1 MIEWA
6 IRNKFQISDGRMQLI
21 RSRTRNVPPLAWEPR
36 ALRSGKPDNDR
47 GARRGKL
54 RSVNPPSFA
63 SVELSDPRFERDG
76 LRMITVR
83 SGALGRRAD
92 ICLWAPPIGIGT
104 APLHL
109 VVLLHGSGASAWSWP
124 LSGGAHLTASRLVDA
139 QEIAPLALVM
149 PSDGLWGMGSGY
161 VPHADAD
168 YERWIVDEVPA
179 AAALADDRI
188 TDASP
193 LTIAG
198 LSMGGFGALR
208 LGAKYPDRFRGIS
221 AHSAVTTLG
230 RLAEATDQRLEA
242 LPAFGQPDGT
252 ALHWLEL
259 NAERLPPLRFDC
271 GTGDHLLPGNR
282 ALHAALNARAIEH
295 QYEEFAGGHDW
306 PYWRLHLADSLRF
319 LDGAATRPPGPTQ

>member
-1 MIEWA
+1 MNRI
-6 IRNKFQISDGRMQLI
+6 
-21 RSRTRNVPPLAWEPR
+21 
-36 ALRSGKPDNDR
+36 
-47 GARRGKL
+47 
-54 RSVNPPSFA
+54 SFA

-83 SGALGRRAD
+83 SGALERRGD
-92 ICLWAPPIGIGT
+92 ICFWAPPIGT
-104 APLHL
+104 SATTLPLL
-109 VVLLHGSGASAWSWP
+109 ILLHGSGGSAWSWA
-124 LSGGAHLTASRLVDA
+124 LNGAAHLTVARLIDSG
-139 QEIAPLALVM
+139 EIAPVALAM
-149 PSDGLWGMGSGY
+149 PSDGLWGLGSGY

-168 YERWIVDEVPA
+168 YERWIVEEVPA
-179 AAALADDRI
+179 AAALADDRV

-230 RLAEATDQRLEA
+230 RLAEATGDRLDA
-242 LPAFGQPDGT
+242 LPGFGRPDGT
-252 ALHWLEL
+252 ALHWLEV
-259 NAERLPPLRFDC
+259 NAGRLPPLRFDC
-271 GTGDHLLPGNR
+271 GTDDPLLPSNR
-282 ALHAALNARAIEH
+282 GLHAALEARGIEH

-319 LDGAATRPPGPTQ
+319 LDGAATRAPGAAQ